1 MGAFARNRN
10 GKTDITIYKLPRRE
24 GSVCATL
31 SSAFGVFLYVLS
43 SQMNIMIFHSRI
55 NLKLLFLTADSISM
69 RDAYHIS

>member
-43 SQMNIMIFHSRI
+43 SQMNIIYFIRG
-55 NLKLLFLTADSISM
+55 SISNCYFSLPIPLVCET
-69 RDAYHIS
+69 RTI

>member
-31 SSAFGVFLYVLS
+31 ISVWSFLDVLS

-55 NLKLLFLTADSISM
+55 NLKLLFLIADPSSM